1 MPRYKLVNGER
12 IQLTAEEEAQRDQE
26 ESDWEASA
34 FDRAIADLRQ
44 RRNALLSSTDFYG
57 LSDVT
62 MSDEMKQYRKDLRDI
77 TEGLTTEEQAWEN
90 GAFDRAIADLRLRR
104 NALLSATDFYALSDV
119 TMSDEMK
126 QYRQDLR
133 DITEGLTTEEQVKAV
148 EFPTKP

>member
-26 ESDWEASA
+26 EADWEA
-34 FDRAIADLRQ
+34 
-44 RRNALLSSTDFYG
+44 
-57 LSDVT
+57 
-62 MSDEMKQYRKDLRDI
+62 
-77 TEGLTTEEQAWEN
+77 
-90 GAFDRAIADLRLRR
+90 GAFDRAIASLRLDR
-104 NALLSATDFYALSDV
+104 NNKLAETDFYALSDV

-133 DITEGLTTEEQVKAV
+133 DITEGLSTKEEVEAV